1 LNDKELRRYIAAL
14 AILPNV
20 HVAVAYNRT
29 MTTSK
34 QESLRRYESRARVI
48 KAIAHPSRLLMMEA
62 LSNRPH
68 CVCELTVMVGSDTST
83 VSKHLSV
90 LRNAGL
96 VESERR
102 GSMLFYMLRSESVG
116 DMVGSVDR
124 VVRDG
129 LNAQM
134 AAAK

>member
-1 LNDKELRRYIAAL
+1 MALL

-20 HVAVAYNRT
+20 QWPIAYNRT
-29 MTTSK
+29 MATSK
-34 QESLRRYESRARVI
+34 QQSVKRYEARARVI
-48 KAIAHPSRLLMMEA
+48 KAMAHPSRLLILEA
-62 LSNRPH
+62 LSHRPH

-90 LRNAGL
+90 LRNGGL

-116 DMVGSVDR
+116 EMVGSVDR
-124 VVRDG
+124 VVRDS
-129 LNAQM
+129 LNSQM
-134 AAAK
+134 AVAK

>member
-1 LNDKELRRYIAAL
+1 MA
-14 AILPNV
+14 
-20 HVAVAYNRT
+20 T
-29 MTTSK
+29 GT
-34 QESLRRYESRARVI
+34 QESVKRYESRARVI
-48 KAIAHPSRLLMMEA
+48 KAIAHPSRLLIMEA
-62 LSNRPH
+62 LSHRPH

-116 DMVGSVDR
+116 EMVGSVDR

-129 LNAQM
+129 LNAQI